1 MISLKHTIASAR
13 DTKTTILNSEIQKLV
28 GKDYKSNEITLYYN
42 DYNCSIK
49 YHSSR
54 GGTTWYADISFP
66 KIMTLPRLGQPI
78 FYNVSYVK
86 PHYTPPQLKL
96 DLQPIRDWAKQRGL
110 YDKGDSKT
118 QTIKLMEEVGE
129 LSKAILKQD
138 KAEIIDGI
146 GDIVVVLT
154 NLAHLEGL
162 KVEECI
168 KMAYAVIVDRKGV
181 MVNGTFVKDGSKL

>member
-1 MISLKHTIASAR
+1 MISLRHTVASAR
-13 DTKTTILNSEIQKLV
+13 DTKTTILNSEMQKVV
-28 GKDYKSNEITLYYN
+28 GKEYKLNEITLYYH

-54 GGTTWYADISFP
+54 GGTTWYADIAFP
-66 KIMTLPRLGQPI
+66 KVMTLPRLGQPI
-78 FYNVSYVK
+78 FYNVAYVK

-96 DLQPIRDWAKQRGL
+96 DLQPIRDWAQQRGL

-129 LSKAILKQD
+129 LSKALLKED
-138 KAEIIDGI
+138 KSEIIDGI

-154 NLAHLEGL
+154 NLAHMEGL
-162 KVEECI
+162 KIEECI